1 MIIILDMIMEYWY
14 GYKLTSEDS
23 EGVTYEKIR
32 KEKFD
37 VYRHILDLELEDGKI
52 YVFSYL
58 LSSENLILKPVGIG
72 NFSILLVLFFK
83 CIYLKLKYG
92 LFCRRKK

>member
-1 MIIILDMIMEYWY
+1 MLNMIMEYWY

-23 EGVTYEKIR
+23 EGVTYEKIN
-32 KEKFD
+32 KGKFD
-37 VYRHILDLELEDGKI
+37 EYRYILDLELEDDGI

-58 LSSENLILKPVGIG
+58 LSSENLILKPIGIG

-92 LFCRRKK
+92 LFYRRKRL